1 MSPESKQGVRKTLPS
16 QIPNLSQKKST
27 CLIHNNDDALCF
39 FFSFKLIICD
49 TLFMYAILT
58 VLLRHNLHNK
68 VQPLKVYNSVDF
80 SVFSELC
87 SHHYN
92 FICRR
97 SHYPLPKKTL
107 VPISSYSPP
116 CAKPS
121 HCSPP
126 AHPLPSPGLPL
137 IHFLF
142 LWFFFKLDIAW
153 QSFPWLIIRIKW

>member
-27 CLIHNNDDALCF
+27 CLIHNNNDALCF

-68 VQPLKVYNSVDF
+68 VHPLKVYNLVDF

-97 SHYPLPKKTL
+97 SHYPLPKKPLYPLAATPHS
-107 VPISSYSPP
+107 VPNPP
-116 CAKPS
+116 TAPLT
-121 HCSPP
+121 

-142 LWFFFKLDIAW
+142 L
-153 QSFPWLIIRIKW
+153 